1 MGGPGG
7 PGMGAPAGYG
17 GSMSPAPM
25 GGGGGLRPNFSGSGG
40 ELFVTYLVGGLLTS
54 ITFGIYAPW
63 FYCKLTNYIASNM
76 TLGPT
81 RRGELRLEFSG
92 TGGEL
97 FVTYLLG
104 GFLSMITLGI
114 YLPWFICKLIKF
126 FANNTVATAPD
137 GTRYR
142 PSFEA
147 TGGELFVQLL
157 VGYLLTLITV
167 GIYFPWFLCKLNK
180 LILSRMSVLEN
191 EQPVGSFDFEGT
203 GGDLFVTYLVG
214 ALLTSIT
221 LGIYMPWFM
230 VKIMRF
236 TAEGTRVSYQG
247 RMFAGSFH
255 GTGGEFFVTYLV
267 GALLTSITLGI
278 YAPWFMVKLWQFQFN
293 NHEFN
298 EVGSA
303 SQAPMLGGGMGGP
316 GPMGPGMMGPGPGP
330 GGYQPQ
336 MPAAGGMQ

>member
-1 MGGPGG
+1 MAPAGPMG
-7 PGMGAPAGYG
+7 GAPAPYG
-17 GSMSPAPM
+17 APGAPAPM
-25 GGGGGLRPNFSGSGG
+25 GTSGGMRPNFAGTGG

-63 FYCKLTNYIASNM
+63 FSCKLTNYIMSNT
-76 TLGPT
+76 TLSPT

-104 GFLSMITLGI
+104 GFLTMITLGI
-114 YLPWFICKLIKF
+114 YAPWFICKLLKF
-126 FANNTVATAPD
+126 FSNNTVATAPD

-157 VGYLLTLITV
+157 VGQLLTMITF
-167 GIYFPWFLCKLNK
+167 GIYAPWFICKLNK

-191 EQPVGSFDFEGT
+191 EQPVGTFDFEGQ
-203 GGDLFVTYLVG
+203 GGELFVTYLVG
-214 ALLTSIT
+214 MLLTMIT
-221 LGIYMPWFM
+221 AGIYMPWFL
-230 VKIMRF
+230 VKILRF
-236 TAEGTRVSYQG
+236 NAEATRVSYQG
-247 RMFAGSFH
+247 RMFGGSFH
-255 GTGGEFFVTYLV
+255 GSGGEFFVTYLV
-267 GALLTSITLGI
+267 GALLTGITLGI

-293 NHEFN
+293 NLEFN
-298 EVGSA
+298 EIGSA
-303 SQAPMLGGGMGGP
+303 AQGPSLSAGP
-316 GPMGPGMMGPGPGP
+316 GPQMMGGPGPGP
-330 GGYQPQ
+330 GYPQ